1 MNLAE
6 KVRKLRTY
14 IKRRI
19 MNSKDT
25 ENMDSLTPS
34 SEFWIAG
41 VIFFGMAVFTCA
53 AIVWLLAAV
62 YSQTPSQS
70 TVDVRLD
77 EAELAVRNRE
87 RAGAE
92 LPSDRLLGTAAAAN
106 SDNAAVAI
114 T

>member
-19 MNSKDT
+19 MNSKGT

-77 EAELAVRNRE
+77 EVELAVRNRE